1 MYLKLDGDKIF
12 AAGDMKSRAD
22 SESVIV
28 LLHGAGMDHTFWAY
42 NTRYFLSKGLSVI
55 ALDFPGHGNSTGPFL
70 ETISEMADWVTA
82 CLDLL
87 QVDCVALAGHSMGA
101 LVALELAGREKER
114 VSRLALL
121 GAGFPME
128 VSSPLLEAARNDSQA
143 ARDMVVLFGHGSR
156 SYLGGNTIAGMN
168 IMEGALRLLQRSNPG
183 ALYNDLNACNEYS
196 HGLEAAKDVGAVT
209 TVICGE
215 QDKMTPVSATAGILE
230 QFVDA
235 TLSVIPFS
243 GHMMV
248 SESPELTH
256 RCLVAALLPDV

>member
-1 MYLKLDGDKIF
+1 MYLKIGDDTIF
-12 AAGDMKSRAD
+12 AAGDMKSTGQ

-42 NTRYFLSKGLSVI
+42 NTRYFLGKGRSVI
-55 ALDFPGHGNSTGPFL
+55 ALDFPGHGNSTGQFL
-70 ETISEMADWVTA
+70 ETISEMADWVNL
-82 CLDLL
+82 CLNMFHAESI
-87 QVDCVALAGHSMGA
+87 ALAGHSMGA
-101 LVALELAGREKER
+101 LVALELAGRAQQR

-121 GAGFPME
+121 GAGFPMT
-128 VSSPLLEAARNDSQA
+128 VSSPLLDAARSDSQA

-156 SYLGGNTIAGMN
+156 AYLGGNTVAGMN

-196 HGLEAAKDVGAVT
+196 NGLEAAKKVSAST
-209 TVICGE
+209 TLICGE
-215 QDKMTPVSATAGILE
+215 QDKMTPVSATAGILG
-230 QFVDA
+230 QIDDV
-235 TLSVIPFS
+235 TRSVIPFA

-256 RCLVAALLPDV
+256 RCLVSALLPDV

>member
-1 MYLKLDGDKIF
+1 MYLKLDEDKIF
-12 AAGDMKSRAD
+12 AAGDLKARAV
-22 SESVIV
+22 SESVIL

-55 ALDFPGHGNSTGPFL
+55 SLDFPGHGNSAGPFL

-82 CLDLL
+82 CLDM
-87 QVDCVALAGHSMGA
+87 VGAESVALAGHSMGA

-128 VSSPLLEAARNDSQA
+128 VSPPLLEAAKSDSEA
-143 ARDMVVLFGHGSR
+143 ARDMVVLFGHGPR

-168 IMEGALRLLQRSNPG
+168 IMECALRLLKRSKPG

-196 HGLEAAKDVGAVT
+196 NGLEAAKAVSAVT

-215 QDKMTPVSATAGILE
+215 QDKMTPVSATTGILD
-230 QFVDA
+230 QFGDA
-235 TLSVIPFS
+235 TRSVIPFS

-256 RCLVAALLPDV
+256 RYLVSALLPDA